1 MLNIFGKNYGPDFR
15 TILFCRHLYHRHI
28 LGLYDGTNDN
38 LLSHILLIFKYYTYI
53 SRQKRILNRDNLIA
67 NLIKA
72 KKREEQISL
81 VTSNKREVY
90 IYILLNVRRREGDF
104 FFFIVCMFVW
114 IYLFLFTFL
123 LVLLH
128 SHQIEQNE
136 IIKWLFSQWQSL
148 LLNNN
153 ARNVIF
159 KRKNRTRIYFC
170 EINC

>member
-1 MLNIFGKNYGPDFR
+1 MLPV
-15 TILFCRHLYHRHI
+15 
-28 LGLYDGTNDN
+28 
-38 LLSHILLIFKYYTYI
+38 
-53 SRQKRILNRDNLIA
+53 
-67 NLIKA
+67 IKE
-72 KKREEQISL
+72 K
-81 VTSNKREVY
+81 Y
-90 IYILLNVRRREGDF
+90 IYIYTSECEKERRRF

-159 KRKNRTRIYFC
+159 KRKTRTRIYFC